1 MDTATKDLHILSRD
15 WHILHQDISDL
26 SVQLRFL
33 KNSYCKYIKTFED
46 DDTRWLIDA
55 KSNTDESFEVLESGC
70 NIYRRWITNYR
81 DRTNIQINLASMSP
95 ESGRSK
101 TNPPSSSI

>member
-33 KNSYCKYIKTFED
+33 KNSYRKYVKTLKE
-46 DDTRWLIDA
+46 DDTRRPIDA

-70 NIYRRWITNYR
+70 KIYRRWITNYR
-81 DRTNIQINLASMSP
+81 DRTNIQINLVSMSP

-101 TNPPSSSI
+101 INPPSSST